1 MRDEVPPARMSAPT
15 RGFDADIRGILPS
28 LMWGRRVYPMKKLLL
43 LLLGLAAIGAVV
55 YVVTQRNS
63 DDDA

>member
-1 MRDEVPPARMSAPT
+1 
-15 RGFDADIRGILPS
+15 
-28 LMWGRRVYPMKKLLL
+28 MKKLLL